1 MITKKLSD
9 FEIAVLEKDFDRA
22 LALLVEIFGA
32 VVALRADCPLPL
44 IQWKPRFNQL
54 KTPRKQSDNDLICNA
69 IRIAA
74 LASNR
79 VPHSRGEMVCPKCG
93 SKLIWNIH
101 SSGKVWG
108 NCDNINCLNF
118 ME

>member
-22 LALLVEIFGA
+22 LAILVEIFGA
-32 VVALRADCPLPL
+32 VVALRTDSPLPL

-54 KTPRKQSDNDLICNA
+54 KTPRKQSDSALICDA

-79 VPHSRGEMVCPKCG
+79 APNARGEMVCPKCG
-93 SKLIWNIH
+93 SNK
-101 SSGKVWG
+101 
-108 NCDNINCLNF
+108 
-118 ME
+118 